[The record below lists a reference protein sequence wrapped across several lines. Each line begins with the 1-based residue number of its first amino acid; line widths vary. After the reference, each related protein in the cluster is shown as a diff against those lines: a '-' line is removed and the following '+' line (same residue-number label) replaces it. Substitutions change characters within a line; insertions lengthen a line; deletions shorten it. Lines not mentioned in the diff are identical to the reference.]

1 VEGRGGVTS
10 PLPKE
15 PRHAAQIIKAQRL
28 HEALTAEKRS
38 GFNNTGVPGGL
49 DPFVKQWGLE
59 AHGAVHHPM
68 FRSLLRRFELI
79 APAYAAKGPAERQ
92 AWVEKMLKW
101 CEGVIAGSTP
111 IPVDEPEQ

>member
-1 VEGRGGVTS
+1 MTTS
-10 PLPKE
+10 LPNQ
-15 PRHAAQIIKAQRL
+15 PSHAAQIVKAQRL
-28 HEALTAEKRS
+28 YDALSAERRS
-38 GFNNTGVPGGL
+38 GFKDRGVPGGL

-59 AHGAVHHPM
+59 AHAAVHHPM

-101 CEGVIAGSTP
+101 LDGVIAGSTP
-111 IPVDEPEQ
+111 IPLDQPEQR